1 MRQHR
6 IIQVDERLPL
16 LQTIPLSLQHLF
28 AMFGSTVLVPFLLHV
43 DPATALFMNGIG
55 TILYLLICKGRLPAY
70 LGSSFAFISPVLA
83 VCATSGM
90 DYGDAQGG
98 FIVFGLSFIVLAGIV
113 NKVGTRWIDV
123 LFPPAAMGAV
133 VAIIG
138 LELAPLAMTMSG
150 YIGEASG
157 MTNETAMIIST
168 FTLIVTLL
176 ATVLGRGFIGII
188 PILIGVISGYILSW
202 FMGVVDFSVVETT
215 PWISVP
221 TFYEPKFNLS
231 AIMMIMPALFV
242 VFAEHL
248 GHLFVTSDIVGRNLI
263 EDPGLHR
270 SLFADGLSNVLSGLV
285 GSTPNTTYGEN
296 MGVLAIT
303 GVYSTWVI
311 GGAALL
317 AVIFSF
323 VGKIAALIHGIPV
336 PVMGGVCI
344 LLFGFIAAS
353 GIRML
358 VEKHVDYTRSKN
370 LILTAV
376 TMICGLSGA
385 TIVVGPVQLKGMG
398 LATVVAMILS
408 LAFLLFERLHI
419 DNYH

>member
-150 YIGEASG
+150 YLGEESG

-385 TIVVGPVQLKGMG
+385 TVVVGPVQLKGMG

>member
-1 MRQHR
+1 MERR

-16 LQTIPLSLQHLF
+16 LPTIPLSLQHLF

-55 TILYLLICKGRLPAY
+55 TLLYLTICKWRLPAY

-83 VCATSGM
+83 VCSTPGM
-90 DYGDAQGG
+90 TYGDAQGG
-98 FIVFGLSFIVLAGIV
+98 FIVFGLSFMVLALIV
-113 NKVGTRWIDV
+113 DKVGTKWIDI
-123 LFPPAAMGAV
+123 LFPPAAMGAI

-150 YIGEASG
+150 YLGEAQG
-157 MTNETAMIIST
+157 MSNETAIIIST
-168 FTLIVTLL
+168 FTLIVTVL
-176 ATVLGRGFIGII
+176 ATILGRGFIGII
-188 PILIGVISGYILSW
+188 PILIGVVSGYVLSY
-202 FMGVVDFSVVETT
+202 FMGVVDFSAVEAT
-215 PWISVP
+215 PWFAVP
-221 TFYEPKFNLS
+221 TFYEPKFNFS

-248 GHLFVTSDIVGRNLI
+248 GHLFVTSDIVGRDLI
-263 EDPGLHR
+263 KDPGLHR
-270 SLFADGLSNVLSGLV
+270 SLFADGLSNVLSGFI

-296 MGVLAIT
+296 MGVMAIT

-311 GGAALL
+311 GGAAVF
-317 AVIFSF
+317 AIVFSF
-323 VGKIAALIHGIPV
+323 IGKVAALIHGIPT

-358 VEKHVDYTRSKN
+358 VEKKVDYTRSKN

-376 TMICGLSGA
+376 TMITGLSGA
-385 TIVVGPVQLKGMG
+385 TVVLGPVQLKGMG
-398 LATVVAMILS
+398 LATVVAMVLS
-408 LAFLLFERLHI
+408 LACIFFEKTGLENR
-419 DNYH
+419 N

>member
-6 IIQVDERLPL
+6 IIQVDERMPL

-150 YIGEASG
+150 YLGEASG

-168 FTLIVTLL
+168 FTLIITLL

-323 VGKIAALIHGIPV
+323 VGKVAALIHGIPV

-385 TIVVGPVQLKGMG
+385 TVVVGPVQLKGMG

>member
-150 YIGEASG
+150 YLGEASG

-221 TFYEPKFNLS
+221 TLYEPKFNLS

>member
-6 IIQVDERLPL
+6 VIQVDERLPL

-150 YIGEASG
+150 YLGEASG

>member
-150 YIGEASG
+150 YLGEASG

-270 SLFADGLSNVLSGLV
+270 ALFAYDLSNVLSGLV

>member
-1 MRQHR
+1 
-6 IIQVDERLPL
+6 
-16 LQTIPLSLQHLF
+16 
-28 AMFGSTVLVPFLLHV
+28 MFGSTVLVPFLLHV

-150 YIGEASG
+150 YLGEASG

-385 TIVVGPVQLKGMG
+385 TVVVGPVQLKGMG

>member
-150 YIGEASG
+150 YLGEASG

-323 VGKIAALIHGIPV
+323 VGKIAVLIHGIPV

>member
-113 NKVGTRWIDV
+113 NKVGTCWIDV

-150 YIGEASG
+150 YLGEASG

>member
-1 MRQHR
+1 MKERR

-28 AMFGSTVLVPFLLHV
+28 AMFGSTVLVPFLLKV

-55 TILYLLICKGRLPAY
+55 TILYLVICKGRLPAY

-83 VCATSGM
+83 VCAVPSM

-98 FIVFGLSFIVLAGIV
+98 FIVFGLSFMVLALIV
-113 NKVGTRWIDV
+113 DKVGTRWIDV

-133 VAIIG
+133 VSIIG

-150 YIGEASG
+150 YLGEAQG
-157 MTNETAMIIST
+157 MSNETAMIIST

-188 PILIGVISGYILSW
+188 PILIGVVSGYVLAW
-202 FMGVVDFSVVETT
+202 CLGAVDFVKVAAT
-215 PWISVP
+215 PWFSVP

-248 GHLFVTSDIVGRNLI
+248 GHLFVTSDIVGRDLI
-263 EDPGLHR
+263 KDPGLHR
-270 SLFADGLSNVLSGLV
+270 SLFADGLSNVISGFV

-311 GGAALL
+311 GGAAVF
-317 AVIFSF
+317 AIIFSF
-323 VGKIAALIHGIPV
+323 VGKVAALIHGIPV

-344 LLFGFIAAS
+344 LLFGFIAAA

-385 TIVVGPVQLKGMG
+385 TVVLGPVQLKGMG
-398 LATVVAMILS
+398 LATVVAMTLS
-408 LAFLLFERLHI
+408 LAFLLFEKLRL

>member
-98 FIVFGLSFIVLAGIV
+98 FIVFGLSFIVLSGIV

-150 YIGEASG
+150 YLGEASG

-168 FTLIVTLL
+168 FTLIITLL

-385 TIVVGPVQLKGMG
+385 TIAVGPVQLKGMG

>member
-150 YIGEASG
+150 YLGEASG

-176 ATVLGRGFIGII
+176 ATVLGRGVIGII

-385 TIVVGPVQLKGMG
+385 TIAVGPVQLKGMG

>member
-150 YIGEASG
+150 YLGEASG

-270 SLFADGLSNVLSGLV
+270 SLLADGLSNVLSGLV

-385 TIVVGPVQLKGMG
+385 TIAVGPVQLKGMG